1 MWTQNELHIFF
12 TLLFIKKITFWIYK
26 CEIGIICCRFNGFN
40 SCPDCRTCLSDKN
53 GTKPVFLRYMAND
66 SPTKVSELVRVRK
79 EKEQLIFQMS
89 ENEIAM
95 KKIAKELKA
104 ERSKNTRLA
113 NKIGKLSA
121 ELHHKKK
128 SSSPSKVSTPVY
140 IFWLNFFIG

>member
-1 MWTQNELHIFF
+1 
-12 TLLFIKKITFWIYK
+12 
-26 CEIGIICCRFNGFN
+26 
-40 SCPDCRTCLSDKN
+40 
-53 GTKPVFLRYMAND
+53 MAND

-121 ELHHKKK
+121 ESHHKKK
-128 SSSPSKVSTPVY
+128 SSSPSNVSTPV
-140 IFWLNFFIG
+140 